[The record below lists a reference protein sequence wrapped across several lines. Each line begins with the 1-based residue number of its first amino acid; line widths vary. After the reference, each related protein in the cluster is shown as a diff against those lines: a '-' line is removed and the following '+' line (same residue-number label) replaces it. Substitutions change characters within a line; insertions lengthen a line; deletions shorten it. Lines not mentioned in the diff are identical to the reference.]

1 MKINH
6 ILGIVVVLLLI
17 AGGLMITGKETTPQ
31 ENSEDPTITI
41 NGEEIIQTNPDE
53 TPEEADIAGEE
64 VDTNQET
71 TMDTKKVTFNT
82 TEGDIVLELYT
93 GQTPKTTDNFIKLAG
108 EGFYDGVRFHRV
120 ISGFMIQ
127 SGDPLSKDDAL
138 QAQWGT
144 GGPGYQFDDEIVEGL
159 SNVPGTIS
167 MANAGPGT
175 NGSQFFINTADNS
188 FLDGKHSVFGKV
200 VEGMDIVT
208 KIEKTETL
216 PGDRPATPITITE
229 VVVEA

>member
-6 ILGIVVVLLLI
+6 ILGVIVALLI
-17 AGGLMITGKETTPQ
+17 VAGVLMIAGKETKPQ
-31 ENSEDPTITI
+31 EEIGDTITI
-41 NGEEIIQTNPDE
+41 NEEVTNTEDGSEEI
-53 TPEEADIAGEE
+53 AKE
-64 VDTNQET
+64 VNTNQKTNTMET
-71 TMDTKKVTFNT
+71 QKVTFET
-82 TEGDIVLELYT
+82 TEGNIVLELYT
-93 GQTPKTTDNFIKLAG
+93 KQTPKTAENFISLAG

-120 ISGFMIQ
+120 IEGFMIQ

-138 QAQWGT
+138 AAQWGT

-175 NGSQFFINTADNS
+175 NGSQFFINTGSNA
-188 FLDGKHSVFGKV
+188 FLDGKHSVFGAV
-200 VEGMDIVT
+200 IEGMDIVA

-216 PGDRPATPITITE
+216 PGDQPATPITITK